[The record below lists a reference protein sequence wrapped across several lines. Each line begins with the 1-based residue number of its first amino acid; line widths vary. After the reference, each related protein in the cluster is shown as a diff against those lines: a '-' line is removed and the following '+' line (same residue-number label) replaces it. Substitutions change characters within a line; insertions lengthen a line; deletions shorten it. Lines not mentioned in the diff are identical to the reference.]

1 MKYQE
6 IVKKW
11 SDESEL
17 FFNHRFDVA
26 YNFFVIYH
34 HIAKELGIDNENGL
48 NKNLEVFPL
57 NEKDEK
63 VILHNS
69 YSMVGAVVYEKR
81 GWSSI
86 GLRLIADKNI
96 ATKLNCS
103 EGEYRFCFYI
113 KPNAGIWYFFI
124 DENYYQDNSEDKVF
138 INSEKDLSDA
148 FCNSS
153 QKDFKE
159 QVMEYI
165 RNNISKKINWNNNY
179 KEQLLEQFNNFYQII
194 KNELE
199 IKDSY
204 LEFCPKKIDEEKKE
218 DTKVKLEDCLQYEI
232 KDWCS
237 VNLKLLL
244 ERAPNIYPK
253 KNYVYSLYIKY
264 DLEKEMWLF
273 SMNEEFYLEQF
284 QNELNL
290 ESTESVKKIND
301 LFSMITIESSSF
313 NRWLEDK

>member
-1 MKYQE
+1 MKYSE
-6 IVKKW
+6 IVEKW
-11 SDESEL
+11 SKESDL
-17 FFNHRFDVA
+17 FFNYRFDVA
-26 YNFFVIYH
+26 ANFFAIYH
-34 HIAKELGIDNENGL
+34 HIAKELGIDNEMGL
-48 NKNLEVFPL
+48 NRNLEVFPL

-63 VILHNS
+63 TILHNS

-96 ATKLNCS
+96 AKKLKCS

-113 KPNAGIWYFFI
+113 KPNAGNWYFFI
-124 DENYYQDNSEDKVF
+124 DEYYFQDNSLDKVF
-138 INSEKDLSDA
+138 INSEKDLANA

-153 QKDFKE
+153 QKDYKKN
-159 QVMEYI
+159 VMEFI
-165 RNNISKKINWNNNY
+165 KTNISKKINWNNNY
-179 KEQLLEQFNNFYQII
+179 KEKIIKQLNNIYTII

-199 IKDSY
+199 IKEGY
-204 LEFCPKKIDEEKKE
+204 LEFCPKKIDEKKE
-218 DTKVKLEDCLQYEI
+218 STNFKLEDCLQYEI

-253 KNYVYSLYIKY
+253 KNYLYSMYIKY
-264 DLEKEMWLF
+264 DSEKKKWLF

-284 QNELNL
+284 QNELNF
-290 ESTESVKKIND
+290 ESSECIKQINELFAKIT
-301 LFSMITIESSSF
+301 LESSSF

>member
-1 MKYQE
+1 MKYEE
-6 IVKKW
+6 IVNKW
-11 SDESEL
+11 AKESDL
-17 FFNHRFDVA
+17 LFNHRFDVA
-26 YNFFVIYH
+26 YNFFTIYH
-34 HIAKELGIDNENGL
+34 YIAKELGIDNEMGL
-48 NKNLEVFPL
+48 NRNLEVFPL

-124 DENYYQDNSEDKVF
+124 DEYYYQDNSKDKVF
-138 INSEKDLSDA
+138 INSEKALSQS

-153 QKDFKE
+153 QENFKE
-159 QVMEYI
+159 KVMKYI
-165 RNNISKKINWNNNY
+165 KDNIPKKINWNNFY
-179 KEQLLEQFNNFYQII
+179 KEKLVEQFNNIYEII

-199 IKDSY
+199 IKASY
-204 LEFCPKKIDEEKKE
+204 LEFCPKKTNDKKE
-218 DTKVKLEDCLQYEI
+218 NSKYNIEDCLQYEI

-253 KNYVYSLYIKY
+253 TSYLYSLYVKY
-264 DLEKEMWLF
+264 DLEKNKWLF
-273 SMNEEFYLEQF
+273 SMNEEFYLEEF
-284 QNELNL
+284 QNELDF
-290 ESTESVKKIND
+290 ESSESVKKIND
-301 LFSMITIESSSF
+301 LFSMITLESSSF

>member
-81 GWSSI
+81 GCSSI

-103 EGEYRFCFYI
+103 EGEYRFSFYI

-124 DENYYQDNSEDKVF
+124 DELYYQDNSKDKVF
-138 INSEKDLSDA
+138 INSEKDLSQA
-148 FCNSS
+148 FCNTS
-153 QKDFKE
+153 QKEFKE
-159 QVMEYI
+159 HVMEYI
-165 RNNISKKINWNNNY
+165 KDNISKKINWNNSY
-179 KEQLLEQFNNFYQII
+179 KDKLTEQFNNIYEII
-194 KNELE
+194 KKELE
-199 IKDSY
+199 IKDGY
-204 LEFCPKKIDEEKKE
+204 LEFTPKKIDEKKE
-218 DTKVKLEDCLQYEI
+218 DTKFKLEDCLQYEI

-253 KNYVYSLYIKY
+253 KNYLYSLYIKY
-264 DLEKEMWLF
+264 DLENKKWLF
-273 SMNEEFYLEQF
+273 SMNEEFYIEQF
-284 QNELNL
+284 QNELDINSP
-290 ESTESVKKIND
+290 ECKQKIND
-301 LFSMITIESSSF
+301 LFAKITIESSSF
-313 NRWLEDK
+313 NKWLEDK